1 MGIIKAYTIYKYGRK
16 KGERKY
22 AELVQYVAFKEKDRE
37 REKQQ
42 YLKCPDCGWEL
53 FRHGPKAEC
62 PEYS

>member
-1 MGIIKAYTIYKYGRK
+1 MGILKAYAIYAYGRK
-16 KGERKY
+16 KGERRY
-22 AELVQYVAFKEKDRE
+22 AEAVQYAAFKEKDRE
-37 REKQQ
+37 REEQQ